1 MDEFWQRATQ
11 ILASG
16 EPAVLVTVM
25 AVHRQVPKISPP
37 GTCMIVTPTEAV
49 GGLDGGAVDSLVVPS
64 LRSALLAPAAV
75 QAVTL
80 PADVAHRYGMLHGGT
95 VELLVQPLGDF
106 GPGLLQEV
114 SCALRRGQRVALV
127 TPLQRQGD
135 LTRPGAP
142 ALVGQGLLHGEV
154 EEAVLEAALEALA
167 LGKHAVRWETEG
179 SCAFVH
185 VVHPPERLIILGTT
199 LVAESLCEL
208 ASRAGFQVTLVD
220 DTGYASPERYRGV
233 AAIVRDRDPVEAL
246 LGLDLTPAT
255 CVVLMSVG
263 HRLDMPAVQ
272 RLRGQP
278 LRYLGM
284 MGSRRRVATCVETL
298 SAAGFTKDDL
308 SRIQAP
314 IGLNLGAE
322 SPFEIAVAILAQLIQ
337 VLHSH
342 SGSVL
347 DWTLPTAQAVG

>member
-1 MDEFWQRATQ
+1 MDEFWQGAAQISAT
-11 ILASG
+11 G

-25 AVHRQVPKISPP
+25 AVHRQVPEVSPP
-37 GTCMIVTPTEAV
+37 GTCMIVTPTKAV
-49 GGLDGGAVDSLVVPS
+49 GGLDDGAIDSLVVPS
-64 LRSALLAPAAV
+64 LQSAILAPAAV
-75 QAVTL
+75 HAVTP
-80 PADVAHRYGMLHGGT
+80 PADVARRYGMLHGGT

-106 GPGLLQEV
+106 GSGLLQEV
-114 SCALRRGQRVALV
+114 SSALRRGQRVALV
-127 TPLQRQGD
+127 TPLQRHGD
-135 LTRPGAP
+135 VTRPGAP
-142 ALVGQGLLHGEV
+142 ALVGQGLLHGEA

-167 LGKHAVRWETEG
+167 LGRHSVCWEAEG

-185 VVHPPERLIILGTT
+185 VVHPPEQLIILGTT

-220 DTGYASPERYRGV
+220 DTGCASPERFRGV

-255 CVVLMSVG
+255 FVVLMSVG

-284 MGSRRRVATCVETL
+284 MGSRRRVATCIETL
-298 SAAGFTKDDL
+298 SAAGFTKSDL

-337 VLHSH
+337 VQHSH
-342 SGSVL
+342 TGSAS
-347 DWTLPTAQAVG
+347 DWTLPAAQAVG

>member
-1 MDEFWQRATQ
+1 
-11 ILASG
+11 
-16 EPAVLVTVM
+16 
-25 AVHRQVPKISPP
+25 
-37 GTCMIVTPTEAV
+37 
-49 GGLDGGAVDSLVVPS
+49 
-64 LRSALLAPAAV
+64 
-75 QAVTL
+75 
-80 PADVAHRYGMLHGGT
+80 
-95 VELLVQPLGDF
+95 
-106 GPGLLQEV
+106 V

-142 ALVGQGLLHGEV
+142 TVVGQGLLQGEV

-167 LGKHAVRWETEG
+167 LGKHVVRWETEG

-220 DTGYASPERYRGV
+220 DTGCASPERYRGV
-233 AAIVRDRDPVEAL
+233 AAIVRDRDPVEDL

-255 CVVLMSVG
+255 FVVLMSVG
-263 HRLDMPAVQ
+263 HRMDMPAVQ

-284 MGSRRRVATCVETL
+284 MGSCRRVATCVATL

-337 VLHSH
+337 VLHSY

-347 DWTLPTAQAVG
+347 DWTLPATQAVG